1 MRLAPDRLSY
11 TRAQAWKDIFG
22 HRTGG
27 RLSNPKDSR
36 TQSGAIDGYHSLVT
50 EPDDERHGQTRRVF
64 SHAFSDRALVQ
75 QEGLIQGY
83 VGELVE
89 LIRRGGGVA
98 GEEGEKGGRKEGK
111 EMDAVKLFNFA
122 TFDIMADL
130 AFGDPLGNL
139 KEARYAPWVDA
150 MFGCFKNLQI
160 IRYVVVSVTI
170 GMQIFFFFLRHWCWD
185 TGPRNPDSRADDPI
199 AH

>member
-1 MRLAPDRLSY
+1 M
-11 TRAQAWKDIFG
+11 
-22 HRTGG
+22 
-27 RLSNPKDSR
+27 
-36 TQSGAIDGYHSLVT
+36 
-50 EPDDERHGQTRRVF
+50 
-64 SHAFSDRALVQ
+64 Q

-89 LIRRGGGVA
+89 LIRK
-98 GEEGEKGGRKEGK
+98 GEGKK

-139 KEARYAPWVDA
+139 KEATYAPWVDA

-160 IRYVVVSVTI
+160 IRYVGPFFCVTI
-170 GMQIFFFFLRHWCWD
+170 GLQAFLGRWCWD
-185 TGPRNPDSRADDPI
+185 TRSRNTDSRADGQI